1 MFIKSYNQ
9 DGNEYYLDPSAVIC
23 LHKNRDVDDNF
34 TLVAHLTCLPNP
46 IVLLL
51 ATSEQAVDKMISDI
65 SKAKGGLLQ
74 S

>member
-9 DGNEYYLDPSAVIC
+9 DGNEYRLDPSAIIC
-23 LHKNRDVDDNF
+23 LHKQKDVDNNY
-34 TLVAHLTCLPNP
+34 TLDAYLACFSRPVT
-46 IVLLL
+46 LLL

-65 SKAKGGLLQ
+65 SRAKDDLHQ